1 MLGGHGMSGTGWGPS
16 SALRFAAAQ
25 ARALGRTERRLLLQ
39 FAATSAGRAAATVAV
54 ILLIRDFHTGVLSA
68 PSGLAAELTT
78 TVGQAAA
85 LWIVVGLLLAAYLVS
100 GLCLYASHVTMQQL
114 IRRLELDLIRQ
125 VMTHILRLPV
135 AFFDRRH
142 RGDILESVRQD
153 VAKTRAATGAVIE
166 MALFGTQAV
175 AYAVSAL
182 VISPRL
188 VLASVPVLLLAAMPT
203 RSMAR
208 QVRRRSMRLRGH
220 AYRLTD
226 LLLQLLH
233 GIRIVK
239 VYAGEA
245 LEIRNSITTAE
256 RYFQEVIATARVR
269 ALTEM
274 VVETLAG
281 ISVVVV
287 IVIGGFEVMAGRL
300 SAAALVAVL
309 IALRAVHGPLSN
321 CLMKFMEVQ
330 RNSASAERVRELLA
344 TEPDVTDRPD
354 ARALEGPIETIAFEQ
369 VSFGYDAHS
378 TVLTDVSFEARTGQH
393 IGIVGPSGAGKTTV
407 VSLLARFYDPSAG
420 RIVINGIDLRD
431 YRRADLYQQM
441 ALVTQDP
448 FVFGTS
454 VRENIRYGH
463 LTATDADIE
472 RAATAAEIHEDILA
486 LPEGYETVI
495 GVGGRLLSAGQVQ
508 RINVARAM
516 LKDASLVMLDEA
528 TSNLDAISERKIQVA
543 LRRLAHGRTT
553 VTVAHRLSVVRHA
566 DLILVMDRG
575 VCVARGSHDAL
586 LRDSALYRELWSTQR
601 TDDRAAGGHLTPH
614 DDYVLGHPG
623 R

>member
-1 MLGGHGMSGTGWGPS
+1 MSGRGWILS
-16 SALRFAAAQ
+16 SALRFAAVQ
-25 ARALGRTERRLLLQ
+25 ARALGRTERRLLLR

-54 ILLIRDFHTGVLSA
+54 ILLIRDFLTGVLSA
-68 PSGLAAELTT
+68 PSGFAAQLTT
-78 TVGQAAA
+78 TVGQSAA
-85 LWIVVGLLLAAYLVS
+85 LWIVVGLLLVAYVVS
-100 GLCLYASHVTMQQL
+100 GLCLYASQLTMQQL
-114 IRRLELDLIRQ
+114 IRRLELDLIRR

-142 RGDILESVRQD
+142 RGDLIESIRQD

-166 MALFGTQAV
+166 MALFGTQAI
-175 AYAVSAL
+175 AYAASA
-182 VISPRL
+182 VMISPRL

-208 QVRRRSMRLRGH
+208 QVRRRSMRVRGH

-233 GIRIVK
+233 GIRVVK
-239 VYAGEA
+239 VYAGEE
-245 LEIRNSITTAE
+245 LEIRNSLATAE
-256 RYFQEVIATARVR
+256 RYFHEVVAAARVR
-269 ALTEM
+269 ALAEM

-330 RNSASAERVRELLA
+330 RNSASADRVRELLA
-344 TEPDVTDRPD
+344 TEPDLKDRAD
-354 ARALEGPIETIAFEQ
+354 AQPLGGPIETIAFEH
-369 VSFGYDAHS
+369 VSFGYDAHA
-378 TVLTDVSFEARTGQH
+378 TVLTDVSFEARAGQH

-407 VSLLARFYDPSAG
+407 VSLLARFYDPTAG
-420 RIVINGIDLRD
+420 RIVINGLDLRD

-472 RAATAAEIHEDILA
+472 RAAGAAEIHDDILG
-486 LPEGYETVI
+486 LPEGYDTVI

-508 RINVARAM
+508 RINVARAI
-516 LKDASLVMLDEA
+516 LKDASLVILDEA

-543 LRRLAHGRTT
+543 LRRLTRGRTT
-553 VTVAHRLSVVRHA
+553 ITVAHRLSVVRHA

-575 VCVARGSHDAL
+575 ECVARGSHDAL

-601 TDDRAAGGHLTPH
+601 TESPAVSEEPSAH

>member
-1 MLGGHGMSGTGWGPS
+1 
-16 SALRFAAAQ
+16 
-25 ARALGRTERRLLLQ
+25 
-39 FAATSAGRAAATVAV
+39 
-54 ILLIRDFHTGVLSA
+54 
-68 PSGLAAELTT
+68 
-78 TVGQAAA
+78 
-85 LWIVVGLLLAAYLVS
+85 
-100 GLCLYASHVTMQQL
+100 
-114 IRRLELDLIRQ
+114 
-125 VMTHILRLPV
+125 
-135 AFFDRRH
+135 
-142 RGDILESVRQD
+142 
-153 VAKTRAATGAVIE
+153 
-166 MALFGTQAV
+166 
-175 AYAVSAL
+175 
-182 VISPRL
+182 
-188 VLASVPVLLLAAMPT
+188 
-203 RSMAR
+203 
-208 QVRRRSMRLRGH
+208 
-220 AYRLTD
+220 
-226 LLLQLLH
+226 
-233 GIRIVK
+233 
-239 VYAGEA
+239 
-245 LEIRNSITTAE
+245 
-256 RYFQEVIATARVR
+256 
-269 ALTEM
+269 
-274 VVETLAG
+274 
-281 ISVVVV
+281 
-287 IVIGGFEVMAGRL
+287 
-300 SAAALVAVL
+300 
-309 IALRAVHGPLSN
+309 
-321 CLMKFMEVQ
+321 
-330 RNSASAERVRELLA
+330 
-344 TEPDVTDRPD
+344 
-354 ARALEGPIETIAFEQ
+354 
-369 VSFGYDAHS
+369 
-378 TVLTDVSFEARTGQH
+378 VSFEARTGQH